1 MTREEKIEKLC
12 NYCKGRRCNDCV
24 LFTGG
29 AHDNFDEM
37 GDFQLN
43 VCCKLID
50 LARVTEKSVVTLK
63 VKGCCVDDLFHILA
77 SNGYSV
83 QLSTTTEPEV
93 YRVDII
99 VREVDNG

>member
-1 MTREEKIEKLC
+1 MSREEKIEKLQK
-12 NYCKGRRCNDCV
+12 YCKGKACLDCT
-24 LFTGG
+24 LFTGEYHG
-29 AHDNFDEM
+29 AF
-37 GDFQLN
+37 GDMNDHQLS

-50 LARVTEKSVVTLK
+50 SARVIEKSVVALK

-93 YRVDII
+93 YRVDIV
-99 VREVDNG
+99 VREVE